1 MIARM
6 EEEVGKGVSLD
17 ECARD
22 GRDREEKGG
31 FCTVQLSP
39 SAQASYKPEWIGSL
53 PLSVQAMNRQLYI
66 AISLPFFG
74 LS

>member
-1 MIARM
+1 MSILVKMIARM

-31 FCTVQLSP
+31 FCTVQLSL
-39 SAQASYKPEWIGSL
+39 SAQATSRNG
-53 PLSVQAMNRQLYI
+53 
-66 AISLPFFG
+66 
-74 LS
+74 